1 MHGET
6 FEKVLERRIE
16 RRQFLKGAIGT
27 ILVSPIVGVSAPSD
41 HLKFQPIGPSTVD
54 AVLVPPGYSS
64 QVLAKWVI
72 LFCLVRQRST
82 LMCKVQKHR
91 ANSSASTA
99 TSSRTFLSFTRTIR
113 RLVY

>member
-64 QVLAKWVI
+64 QVLARWGDPI
-72 LFCLVRQRST
+72 LPGAPAFNLN
-82 LMCKVQKHR
+82 VQSPETQSQQFGFNCDFLAYFPLFHPH
-91 ANSSASTA
+91 NSK
-99 TSSRTFLSFTRTIR
+99 
-113 RLVY
+113 